1 MATDENNNILE
12 LQADTSRTTLRRELY
27 IQVAS
32 SCSALIQAQQIVKQ
46 TPILNEADKRAI
58 LFALEMAA
66 TKSRDAR
73 SLVSDVLADVD
84 D

>member
-1 MATDENNNILE
+1 
-12 LQADTSRTTLRRELY
+12 
-27 IQVAS
+27 
-32 SCSALIQAQQIVKQ
+32 LIQAQQIVKQ